1 MTRLISIT
9 APQVEGIRDAEHLV
23 TYCARVSNP
32 KNQHAE
38 PEALIRYLV
47 AHKHWSPF
55 EMVSATVEVVTYRY
69 VAQQLL
75 RHRSF
80 SFQEFS
86 QRYSDVPAVLPHE
99 MRLQATHNRQS
110 STTVTHDWDDAYA
123 DAVDL
128 CVSMYEQMIAAGVA
142 RETAR
147 AILPQSAKTTMYV
160 TGSLRSWIH
169 YLQVRLGEDTQ
180 KEHRLLAASIRATL
194 APHFP
199 VTFAALDL
207 CPSTQP

>member
-9 APQVEGIRDAEHLV
+9 APTIDGIRDAEHLV

-32 KNQHAE
+32 KNQYAE
-38 PEALIRYLV
+38 PEALIRYLI

-55 EMVSATVEVVTYRY
+55 EMVHACVEVETYRY
-69 VAQQLL
+69 VAQQMI
-75 RHRSF
+75 RHKSM

-86 QRYSDVPAVLPHE
+86 QRYSDVPAVLRHE

-110 STTVTHDWDDAYA
+110 STAVTHDWDE
-123 DAVDL
+123 AVAHAAGT
-128 CVSMYEQMIAAGVA
+128 CVGLYEQMIAAGVA

-169 YLQVRLGEDTQ
+169 YLQVRLNEDTQ
-180 KEHRLLAASIRATL
+180 KEHRLVAASIRDAL

-199 VTFAALDL
+199 HTFSALDL
-207 CPSTQP
+207 

>member
-9 APQVEGIRDAEHLV
+9 APQIEGIRDAEHLV

-32 KNQHAE
+32 KNQHAG
-38 PEALIRYLV
+38 PEALIRYLI

-55 EMVSATVEVVTYRY
+55 EMVSACVEVQTYRY

-86 QRYSDVPAVLPHE
+86 QRYSDVPTVLRHE
-99 MRLQATHNRQS
+99 MRLQAKHNRQS
-110 STTVTHDWDDAYA
+110 STSVTHDWDE
-123 DAVDL
+123 AVAHAVGT
-128 CVSMYEQMIAAGVA
+128 CVGLYEQMIAAGVA

-180 KEHRLLAASIRATL
+180 KEHRALAASIRDAL
-194 APHFP
+194 ASRFP
-199 VTFAALDL
+199 VTFAAIDL
-207 CPSTQP
+207 